1 MILLG
6 IDFAKGTCRINTPC
20 CNICMLCIIC
30 HTNISI
36 IDIFSTKKKFLMT
49 CDMIIDIVNLLHF
62 PWRDM
67 VMLVTCL

>member
-20 CNICMLCIIC
+20 CIIYMIYILC
-30 HTNISI
+30 HTNMSI
-36 IDIFSTKKKFLMT
+36 YLILLAPKIFMT
-49 CDMIIDIVNLLHF
+49 CDMTIYIVNLLHF
-62 PWRDM
+62 PWMDM